1 MQCCEFMSINTS
13 IIIPPSSLDY
23 KVSKCPRCFYLE
35 RKLKTS
41 VDSFPP
47 PVFSNFDVEQQ
58 KYFKNLNTNAL
69 SNNLPSGRIMQTE
82 ELGGRVVS
90 KTMKDSKGRDF
101 ILGGRPD
108 IVIEF
113 DDKSYGIIDF
123 KTTKLSE
130 DKAENYKYQLEAY
143 AQIFTHPGSIKKG
156 PTPKLEPINQIG
168 VLQFFP
174 SEIFAHKDDTCQLN
188 FKMSYVKL
196 NRNIDDFYKR
206 IELVLDILSLNNPPD
221 FTENCKDCNFAKKQ
235 IELTI

>member
-1 MQCCEFMSINTS
+1 MNINTP
-13 IIIPPSSLDY
+13 IIISPSSLDY

-58 KYFKNLNTNAL
+58 KYFKNLNTNVL
-69 SNNLPSGRIMQTE
+69 SSNLPSGRIMSIE

-90 KTMKDSKGRDF
+90 KPMKDNKGRDF

-113 DDKSYGIIDF
+113 DDKTYGIIDF
-123 KTTKLSE
+123 KTTKLSD

-156 PTPKLEPINQIG
+156 PTPKLEPIKQIG
-168 VLQFFP
+168 VLQFFLLKYFLTKMIP
-174 SEIFAHKDDTCQLN
+174 VSLTFKCLMLNLIETLMIFIKELN
-188 FKMSYVKL
+188 
-196 NRNIDDFYKR
+196 
-206 IELVLDILSLNNPPD
+206 
-221 FTENCKDCNFAKKQ
+221 
-235 IELTI
+235 